1 MIVEQ
6 LELVDFR
13 NYISATF
20 DLTPGVT
27 AIVGRNAQG
36 KTNVAEAMAFL
47 ATLDSFRQSP
57 TVALVRE
64 GADFATIRATVR
76 HSDGREMLI
85 EVQIQRQG
93 RVNVQVNRQRLARTR
108 DLFGVLRVTVFSP
121 DDLELVKGAPGER
134 RRLLDETLASLAL
147 KNDARRLELDRIVKQ
162 RNTLL
167 RQAGG
172 RLSDDV
178 AYTLDVWDQKFAEVG
193 DQIGHERATLLAR
206 MQPVVEEAY
215 QHLAGAPMAVGLEYE
230 PAWRRTGLAAALA
243 AARSDDVR
251 RGVSTVG
258 PHRDDVDFFLGALPA
273 RTHAS
278 QGEMRCLALSLRLA
292 AHRLVSDTTG
302 MTPLLVLDDVL
313 SELDP
318 DRCTALLGNLP
329 AGQVVIT
336 TASLLPPAAHPD
348 RVLRIEGGAMIR
360 EPMIHEA
367 MTHEQGV
374 TES

>member
-6 LELVDFR
+6 IELVDFR
-13 NYISATF
+13 NYRSATF

-47 ATLDSFRQSP
+47 ATLESFRQNP

-64 GADFATIRATVR
+64 GADFATVRALVR
-76 HSDGREMLI
+76 HADGREIQI

-93 RVNVQVNRQRLARTR
+93 RVNVLVNRQRLARTR
-108 DLFGVLRVTVFSP
+108 DLLGVLRVTVFSP

-134 RRLLDETLASLAL
+134 RRFLDETLAALAP
-147 KNDARRLELDRIVKQ
+147 KNDALRLELDRVVKQ

-172 RLSDDV
+172 RLNDEV
-178 AYTLDVWDQKFAEVG
+178 AFTLDVWDRKFAEVG
-193 DQIGHERATLLAR
+193 DQIGQARATLVAQLR
-206 MQPVVEEAY
+206 PDVERAY
-215 QHLAGAPMAVGLEYE
+215 QQLAGAPLAVDLVYE
-230 PAWRRTGLAAALA
+230 PGWRRTGLTAALA
-243 AARSDDVR
+243 ASRTDDVR
-251 RGVSTVG
+251 RAVSTVG
-258 PHRDDVDFFLGALPA
+258 PHRDDVDFFLGTLPA

-292 AHRLVSDTTG
+292 AHRMVARETG

-318 DRCTALLGNLP
+318 ERCTALLENLP
-329 AGQVVIT
+329 DGQVVIT
-336 TASLLPPAAHPD
+336 TASALPEAAQPD
-348 RVLRIEGGAMIR
+348 RVLRIEAGAMMHGDER
-360 EPMIHEA
+360 
-367 MTHEQGV
+367 
-374 TES
+374 

>member
-6 LELVDFR
+6 IELVDFR
-13 NYISATF
+13 NYRSATF

-47 ATLDSFRQSP
+47 ATLESFRQNP

-64 GADFATIRATVR
+64 GADFATVRALVR
-76 HSDGREMLI
+76 HADGREIQI

-93 RVNVQVNRQRLARTR
+93 RVNVLVNRQRLARTR
-108 DLFGVLRVTVFSP
+108 DLLGVLRVTVFSP

-134 RRLLDETLASLAL
+134 RRFLDETLAALAP
-147 KNDARRLELDRIVKQ
+147 KNDALRLELDRVVKQ

-172 RLSDDV
+172 RLNDEV
-178 AYTLDVWDQKFAEVG
+178 AFTLDVWDRKFAEVG
-193 DQIGHERATLLAR
+193 DQIGQARATLVAQLR
-206 MQPVVEEAY
+206 PDVERAY
-215 QHLAGAPMAVGLEYE
+215 QQLAGAPLAVDLVYE
-230 PAWRRTGLAAALA
+230 PGWRRTGLTAALA
-243 AARSDDVR
+243 VSRTDDVR
-251 RGVSTVG
+251 RAVSTVG
-258 PHRDDVDFFLGALPA
+258 PHRDDVDFFLGTLPA

-292 AHRLVSDTTG
+292 AHRMVARETG

-318 DRCTALLGNLP
+318 ERCTALLENLP
-329 AGQVVIT
+329 DGQVVIT
-336 TASLLPPAAHPD
+336 TASALPEAARPD
-348 RVLRIEGGAMIR
+348 RVLRIEAGAMMHGDER
-360 EPMIHEA
+360 
-367 MTHEQGV
+367 
-374 TES
+374 

>member
-6 LELVDFR
+6 IELVDFR
-13 NYISATF
+13 NYRSATF
-20 DLTPGVT
+20 DLTSGVT

-47 ATLDSFRQSP
+47 ATLESFRQSP
-57 TVALVRE
+57 TAALVRE
-64 GADFATIRATVR
+64 GAEFATVR
-76 HSDGREMLI
+76 AMVRHADGREIQI

-93 RVNVQVNRQRLARTR
+93 RVNVLVNRQRLARTR
-108 DLFGVLRVTVFSP
+108 DLLGVLRVTVFSP

-134 RRLLDETLASLAL
+134 RRFLDDTLAALAA
-147 KNDARRLELDRIVKQ
+147 KNDALRLELDRVVRQ

-178 AYTLDVWDQKFAEVG
+178 GFTLDVWDRKLADIGDEVG
-193 DQIGHERATLLAR
+193 HVRATLVAQL
-206 MQPVVEEAY
+206 QPEVETAY
-215 QHLAGAPMAVGLEYE
+215 QQLAGEPLAVGLVYE
-230 PAWRRTGLAAALA
+230 PSWRRTGMTAALA
-243 AARSDDVR
+243 ASRSDDVR

-258 PHRDDVDFFLGALPA
+258 PHRDDVDFFLGTLPA

-292 AHRLVSDTTG
+292 AHRLVARETG

-318 DRCTALLGNLP
+318 DRCTALLAHLP
-329 AGQVVIT
+329 DGQVVIT
-336 TASLLPPAAHPD
+336 TASVLPPAAHPD
-348 RVLRIEGGAMIR
+348 RVLRIEAGAMMQVD
-360 EPMIHEA
+360 EH
-367 MTHEQGV
+367 
-374 TES
+374 

>member
-1 MIVEQ
+1 
-6 LELVDFR
+6 
-13 NYISATF
+13 
-20 DLTPGVT
+20 
-27 AIVGRNAQG
+27 
-36 KTNVAEAMAFL
+36 
-47 ATLDSFRQSP
+47 
-57 TVALVRE
+57 
-64 GADFATIRATVR
+64 
-76 HSDGREMLI
+76 
-85 EVQIQRQG
+85 
-93 RVNVQVNRQRLARTR
+93 
-108 DLFGVLRVTVFSP
+108 
-121 DDLELVKGAPGER
+121 
-134 RRLLDETLASLAL
+134 LDETLASLAL

-360 EPMIHEA
+360 EPMIREA
-367 MTHEQGV
+367 KILEEGV
-374 TES
+374 TEP